1 MEEETKLEKL
11 EQKIDEIAKGQ
22 LKTTLILSNLMS
34 SQEQLRG
41 YLENNDKTRQKGIIE
56 RVGMIEEFLVEQ
68 KGLAERVSA
77 LEKEALEKSK
87 MTAQKAFTVLGII
100 SFILGAFWKVMEW
113 RFVAK

>member
-1 MEEETKLEKL
+1 MENEKFEKL
-11 EQKIDEIAKGQ
+11 EEKIDEIAKSQ
-22 LKTTLILSNLMS
+22 LKTSLLLSDLMN
-34 SQEQLRG
+34 SQEKLRG

-68 KGLAERVSA
+68 KGLADRVA
-77 LEKEALEKSK
+77 VLEKEAQERDK

-100 SFILGAFWKVMEW
+100 GFILGAFWKVMEW

>member
-1 MEEETKLEKL
+1 MENEKFEKL
-11 EQKIDEIAKGQ
+11 EEKIDEIAKSQ
-22 LKTTLILSNLMS
+22 LKTSLLLSDLMN

-68 KGLAERVSA
+68 KGLADRVSI
-77 LEKEALEKSK
+77 LEKESQKRDK

>member
-1 MEEETKLEKL
+1 MDNTKFEKL
-11 EQKIDEIAKGQ
+11 EEKIDEIAKSQ
-22 LKTTLILSNLMS
+22 LKTSLLLSDLMN

-68 KGLAERVSA
+68 KGLADRVSI
-77 LEKEALEKSK
+77 LEKESQERDK

>member
-1 MEEETKLEKL
+1 MEKDKFEKL
-11 EQKIDEIAKGQ
+11 EEKIDEIAKSQ
-22 LKTTLILSNLMS
+22 LDTSLILSNLMN

-68 KGLAERVSA
+68 KGLADRVSV
-77 LEKEALEKSK
+77 LEKEAIERGRV
-87 MTAQKAFTVLGII
+87 TAQKAFTILGII